1 MYKTNFNQSNI
12 IKGDNVILPMEGKL
26 FRVKNLETENFEEF
40 TTPIKDLVDMTP
52 FSLWFSQDYYFI
64 GNKKYYEV
72 KLMSLSARL
81 SQLCALCFQITASR
95 ASL

>member
-40 TTPIKDLVDMTP
+40 TTPIKDLVE
-52 FSLWFSQDYYFI
+52 
-64 GNKKYYEV
+64 K
-72 KLMSLSARL
+72 R
-81 SQLCALCFQITASR
+81 
-95 ASL
+95 